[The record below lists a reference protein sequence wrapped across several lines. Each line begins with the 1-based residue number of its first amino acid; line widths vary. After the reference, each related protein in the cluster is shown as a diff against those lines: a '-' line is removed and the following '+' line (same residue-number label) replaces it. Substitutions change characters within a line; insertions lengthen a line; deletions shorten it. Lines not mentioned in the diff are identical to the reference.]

1 MKARPLPDK
10 VLAALLLSCTLLLT
24 SCHSNRKLAG
34 SGSVRAVAH
43 RVWTYSISHPD
54 GFTLDITTMTE
65 PAEGVV
71 VAYAAT
77 QGCHSRKQ
85 LGRVVRHAMRHDGY
99 VGGWLDTADSLY
111 YFDSDRLFPED
122 SLDAAIRFGTE
133 NGQLAVFVLSKGSEV
148 RLDTQ
153 NTTPEWTL
161 QEAKCAESL
170 NIQPTK
176 DTILVKLNWWLAKAV
191 LRDFS
196 LAQLDSVVNTLC
208 HPGDRFE
215 ITYWDYQLE
224 YWSFIPAKM
233 RAEYL
238 YDQINEMCPNSI
250 TAVHIRK
257 ETLKEGEQ
265 MPNQPPYKILMICRK
280 H

>member
-24 SCHSNRKLAG
+24 SCHSSRKLAG
-34 SGSVRAVAH
+34 SGSVRAVAN

-85 LGRVVRHAMRHDGY
+85 LGRVVRHAMRHNGY

-122 SLDAAIRFGTE
+122 SLDAAIRFGAE
-133 NGQLAVFVLSKGSEV
+133 NGQLAVFVLSKGREV
-148 RLDTQ
+148 RLDTLI
-153 NTTPEWTL
+153 NSSSGL
-161 QEAKCAESL
+161 LSL
-170 NIQPTK
+170 PK
-176 DTILVKLNWWLAKAV
+176 
-191 LRDFS
+191 
-196 LAQLDSVVNTLC
+196 
-208 HPGDRFE
+208 
-215 ITYWDYQLE
+215 
-224 YWSFIPAKM
+224 
-233 RAEYL
+233 
-238 YDQINEMCPNSI
+238 
-250 TAVHIRK
+250 
-257 ETLKEGEQ
+257 
-265 MPNQPPYKILMICRK
+265 
-280 H
+280 